1 MVIRI
6 LIRKLAGLALFLAL
20 ASVMIFL
27 IVDVLPGDPAE
38 LMLGTDARPD
48 TLAALRHQ
56 LGLDQSLLVQYLSWV
71 SALLRFDL
79 GTSMTYATP
88 VASLIAERLPV
99 SLPLAIMAL
108 ALTIL
113 LAIPLGALS
122 AQHYG
127 SRLDHAIKIGFQLT
141 LALPNIWLALLLIM
155 VFAVSLHW
163 FPAGGFPGWKN
174 GSVGA
179 LKSLF
184 LPVLALAFPQA
195 AILARIVRSE
205 MRDKAQENFVLGARA
220 RGLPEKD
227 ILRHHILPNA
237 MLPVL
242 SIMGLQFSFL
252 IAGTVIIETAF
263 SLPGLGRLIFQAI
276 TQRDLPLIKGA
287 AMLLVGSVILVN
299 AVVDFLAVL
308 IDPRLRRQSGAAA

>member
-1 MVIRI
+1 M
-6 LIRKLAGLALFLAL
+6 LF
-20 ASVMIFL
+20 
-27 IVDVLPGDPAE
+27 
-38 LMLGTDARPD
+38 R
-48 TLAALRHQ
+48 
-56 LGLDQSLLVQYLSWV
+56 
-71 SALLRFDL
+71 
-79 GTSMTYATP
+79 
-88 VASLIAERLPV
+88 
-99 SLPLAIMAL
+99 
-108 ALTIL
+108 
-113 LAIPLGALS
+113 
-122 AQHYG
+122 
-127 SRLDHAIKIGFQLT
+127 
-141 LALPNIWLALLLIM
+141 
-155 VFAVSLHW
+155 SLHW

-227 ILRHHILPNA
+227 ILWHHILPNA

-308 IDPRLRRQSGAAA
+308 IDPRLRQIGRAHV